1 MTSRHMA
8 SGQLPPRRSCTGDD
22 RDGARRGFA
31 LGRGDSGG
39 VGFRPCGCRGGRS
52 HDEPTCSRSSDRP
65 IEVELAYK
73 VSLASLSQI
82 NAKPLFPS
90 PLRRRGLLPAR
101 WTPHSAG
108 SGRFSNSTGPAGAE
122 RRVPPGRFVEARGA
136 ERHQRSGSAPAPD
149 RQDGRIRHDACRH
162 ARLHRR
168 SRHHTPTG
176 YR

>member
-1 MTSRHMA
+1 MDLSFLQA
-8 SGQLPPRRSCTGDD
+8 QGAAKISGQAVRSTVSTLAQCL
-22 RDGARRGFA
+22 AA
-31 LGRGDSGG
+31 LGIGAEKPEVALGDFLAILDGQKGTGS
-39 VGFRPCGCRGGRS
+39 
-52 HDEPTCSRSSDRP
+52 P

-136 ERHQRSGSAPAPD
+136 ERQQRSGSAPAPD

>member
-65 IEVELAYK
+65 IEAELAYK

-90 PLRRRGLLPAR
+90 PLRTRGLLPAR

-108 SGRFSNSTGPAGAE
+108 SGWFSNSKGPAGAK
-122 RRVPPGRFVEARGA
+122 RRVPLCRSAA